1 MLKFRQIS
9 IPNLC
14 TLTIYTTGT
23 KGTLT
28 FVFPMSH
35 QVGLGRVTPHS
46 MPVAQRVAAHRVS
59 AVVTADDVVAR
70 KKLTATMS
78 HVHDI
83 IQHYSSTYDFFVY
96 LPISAMY

>member
-1 MLKFRQIS
+1 
-9 IPNLC
+9 
-14 TLTIYTTGT
+14 
-23 KGTLT
+23 
-28 FVFPMSH
+28 MSH

-59 AVVTADDVVAR
+59 TVVTADDVVAR

-96 LPISAMY
+96 LPISALY